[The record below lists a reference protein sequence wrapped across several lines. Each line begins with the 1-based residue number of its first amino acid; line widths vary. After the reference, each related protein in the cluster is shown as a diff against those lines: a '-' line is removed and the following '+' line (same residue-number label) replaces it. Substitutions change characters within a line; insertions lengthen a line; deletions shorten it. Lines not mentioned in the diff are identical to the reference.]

1 MTDSLGESA
10 KSQTWAVSFASC
22 FQQVPKQDSGL
33 SREGRGWTTTWARDE
48 EADRSSWVKYWRNP
62 EGRTGTEFEAWVKNM
77 LQNKEHATG

>member
-33 SREGRGWTTTWARDE
+33 SREGRSWTTTWASDE
-48 EADRSSWVKYWRNP
+48 EADRA
-62 EGRTGTEFEAWVKNM
+62 G
-77 LQNKEHATG
+77 